1 MLLSLGEPPRPNTS
15 PRRRPVRLGGGV
27 AYSSPMDG
35 PLPPPPLQRA
45 ARLVVTIMLAGLG
58 LWILWDF
65 VPALVWAIVFAVAT
79 WPLYLRFCRGLNV
92 SRGTLA
98 A

>member
-1 MLLSLGEPPRPNTS
+1 M
-15 PRRRPVRLGGGV
+15 
-27 AYSSPMDG
+27 AYSLAMDG

-45 ARLVVTIMLAGLG
+45 ARLVVTLMLAGLG

-79 WPLYLRFCRGLNV
+79 WPLYLRFCRGMSGGAGGLPRRCP
-92 SRGTLA
+92 SR
-98 A
+98 